1 MLAWIKL
8 FEAAKK
14 FKVKA
19 YLHVRFQGPTSIW
32 QILSYI
38 YIGEGYTIM
47 LATMT
52 AT

>member
-19 YLHVRFQGPTSIW
+19 YFHVRFQRPTSLW

-38 YIGEGYTIM
+38 YIDEGYAIDS
-47 LATMT
+47 
-52 AT
+52 